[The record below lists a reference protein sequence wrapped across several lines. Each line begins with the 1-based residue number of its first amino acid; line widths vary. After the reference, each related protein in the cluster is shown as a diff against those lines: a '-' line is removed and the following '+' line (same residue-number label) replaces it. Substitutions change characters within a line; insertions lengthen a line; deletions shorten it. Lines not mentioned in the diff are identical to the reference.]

1 MWACR
6 CLDRAWGQS
15 TLESMAKVGL
25 ERSQG
30 GREGSQLDLEV
41 AQPEA
46 GRIQKK
52 TERATF
58 LPDGGYLRG
67 GLEEGLGRIDQGAT
81 VAEILD

>member
-1 MWACR
+1 MSACR
-6 CLDRAWGQS
+6 YLDQASGQS

-30 GREGSQLDLEV
+30 GREGCQLDLGV
-41 AQPEA
+41 AQPEEE
-46 GRIQKK
+46 RIQKK

-67 GLEEGLGRIDQGAT
+67 GLGEGLGRIDQGAT